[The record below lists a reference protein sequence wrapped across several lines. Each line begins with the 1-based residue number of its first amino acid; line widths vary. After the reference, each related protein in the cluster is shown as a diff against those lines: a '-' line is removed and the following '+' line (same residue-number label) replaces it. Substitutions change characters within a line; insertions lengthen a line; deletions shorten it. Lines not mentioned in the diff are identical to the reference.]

1 MRRLEVNAE
10 RRDQPPENVSQ
21 DLILWRLEG
30 LEADM
35 VDVKKSMD
43 QIITSLEAYKA
54 VMKFAVAMGAAVGSA
69 VAFVANL
76 LFRYQD

>member
-1 MRRLEVNAE
+1 MTTE
-10 RRDQPPENVSQ
+10 RRDQPSENVSQ

-35 VDVKKSMD
+35 ADVKRS
-43 QIITSLEAYKA
+43 IGEIVSSLKASKA
-54 VMKFAVAMGAAVGSA
+54 VMKFAVALGAAVGSV

-76 LFRYQD
+76 LFK

>member
-1 MRRLEVNAE
+1 MTTE
-10 RRDQPPENVSQ
+10 RRDQPSENVSQ

-35 VDVKKSMD
+35 VDVKRS
-43 QIITSLEAYKA
+43 IGEIVSSLKAYKA
-54 VMKFAVAMGAAVGSA
+54 VMKFAVALGAAVGSV

-76 LFRYQD
+76 LFK